1 MSVVGAFPG
10 WKEINRRTVRAPV
23 NPFDKAT
30 VCSIFPFEI
39 IEKKYTLDPGT
50 FKIPAGS
57 MQLPVCVPVGPSSW
71 WREIDPEQPL
81 LEIPVASVLIAD
93 SIVRDYC
100 NGLIACNMGDA
111 MPGLFFLPG
120 EISVPKLKM
129 EFKGILESAELKQ
142 RKWFSALVEL
152 ADIAWARTQGNP
164 LSINEMMKR
173 AAIELGQEDREWLKA
188 YHAVEMIRCF
198 ACGTIKDPKFPV
210 CPSCRAIDPTHE
222 KAKDI
227 KFAV

>member
-30 VCSIFPFEI
+30 VCSIFPFDVE
-39 IEKKYTLDPGT
+39 ERKYTLDPGK
-50 FKIPAGS
+50 FVIPAGS
-57 MQLPVCVPVGPSSW
+57 MQMPVCVPVGPSSW

-81 LEIPVASVLIAD
+81 LEIPVASILIAD

-100 NGLIACNMGDA
+100 NGLIGCNMGDS

-120 EISVPKLKM
+120 EITVLRLKT
-129 EFKGILESAELKQ
+129 EFKGILETAEIKQ
-142 RKWFSALVEL
+142 KKWFSALVDL

-164 LSINEMMKR
+164 LSINEMMKK
-173 AAIELGQEDREWLKA
+173 AAIELGQEDREWLKS
-188 YHAVEMIRCF
+188 YHSVEMIRCF